1 MAKIEKFED
10 IEAWKVAR
18 EISRQ
23 ACYITR
29 SGDLAKDF
37 GLRDQVRRS
46 AVSVMANIAEGFD
59 SGSNREFARFLAY
72 ALRSATELQSHL
84 YVALDQDYLNKQ
96 EFDTLFMSTTKCKNL
111 ISGFARY
118 LRSHSKSQK
127 TQLGTLNVELRTR
140 KEDDG

>member
-46 AVSVMANIAEGFD
+46 AVSVMANIADGFD
-59 SGSNREFARFLAY
+59 SGSNLT
-72 ALRSATELQSHL
+72 S
-84 YVALDQDYLNKQ
+84 
-96 EFDTLFMSTTKCKNL
+96 TLL
-111 ISGFARY
+111 
-118 LRSHSKSQK
+118 
-127 TQLGTLNVELRTR
+127 
-140 KEDDG
+140 